1 MCQYGDWLKAMGVRY
16 GSPSKKKKEEFEPTR
31 DADGE
36 TKKDGGSPTTV
47 EAAMM
52 SSTNPTEAGHHVNGN
67 CSNHGAVTEVQ
78 AVTKPCIKE
87 TWPVTENTISNH
99 SESML
104 EDPAVCEKL
113 NTEGEAIKNGPSG
126 GNNITKP
133 KWTRLIRMDC
143 GPGASK
149 QSGPNDTLGKRSSS
163 QLNRGDVEDVGE
175 VYAEKRVRYQDDQL
189 TIEAA
194 GVSEHPCRS
203 Q

>member
-1 MCQYGDWLKAMGVRY
+1 M
-16 GSPSKKKKEEFEPTR
+16 
-31 DADGE
+31 
-36 TKKDGGSPTTV
+36 
-47 EAAMM
+47 
-52 SSTNPTEAGHHVNGN
+52 NGN

-87 TWPVTENTISNH
+87 TWPVTENTIPNH
-99 SESML
+99 SELML

-113 NTEGEAIKNGPSG
+113 NTEGEAINNGPSG